1 MATGVVSIRL
11 RAGER
16 CVESGS
22 QRHGPGVYG
31 QLEGSHY
38 DAPLTTPH
46 SLPKEFVGQMEGA
59 MDEEM
64 RLPCGDT
71 PD

>member
-11 RAGER
+11 GVGGR
-16 CVESGS
+16 CVEPGS
-22 QRHGPGVYG
+22 QRHGHGVYG
-31 QLEGSHY
+31 HLEGSHH

-46 SLPKEFVGQMEGA
+46 GLPKEDVGQMEGA
-59 MDEEM
+59 TDEEM